1 MKQTKGSLE
10 ILQKLLEFD
19 MFHPLRLEQLADME
33 KMVSRIELNAG
44 EILMEEFIK
53 PNKISIEDEKR
64 IKEELKNINIDMKE
78 ICIRIF

>member
-44 EILMEEFIK
+44 EILMEEGMVPK
-53 PNKISIEDEKR
+53 SNVKHYAMR
-64 IKEELKNINIDMKE
+64 KNINL
-78 ICIRIF
+78 